1 MATTLQIQLVMAK
14 VNALREYIT
23 SPPPPLQ
30 MERGVCSLPVRG
42 GLGWGLSALL
52 PSILDKAF
60 KGDL

>member
-1 MATTLQIQLVMAK
+1 MIVK